1 MKEGLVFQFVTSARP
16 RLCPLGYVLRI
27 EIHHDR
33 LTRFVDKLLN
43 GSGCIAAGIDEVPD
57 HDLDLS
63 QLHDEAS
70 LG

>member
-1 MKEGLVFQFVTSARP
+1 MCGVVTMKEKE
-16 RLCPLGYVLRI
+16 YVLGIQIRN
-27 EIHHDR
+27 DR
-33 LTRFVDKLLN
+33 LTRFVDKLL
-43 GSGCIAAGIDEVPD
+43 SGIGGIAAGIDEVPD